1 MYKIRKL
8 KVELKKGNIFLN
20 VYKRGSGQEARINL
34 KIEIEKRISELKE
47 LSKIVLIYEEKEKE
61 VDFVISAINELKYK
75 LNENRDDIS
84 EGIKK
89 ELLDKGKNI
98 LIEILKRNKKDKL
111 KYEIVSSEIENLS
124 EDIKKKLEYE
134 GIVPDFIGTVKIF
147 KK

>member
-89 ELLDKGKNI
+89 ELIDKGKNI

-134 GIVPDFIGTVKIF
+134 GIIPDFIGTVKIF